1 MKRYETLIEKNNSL
15 IVDNTLLKE
24 VYFKHIKS
32 KLSLES
38 RRPIIRGMPKSRVF
52 LCRKEVFMKVAI
64 LVDGGYYRKKAM
76 KAFGNISAKDRAM
89 ELYSYC
95 NRHLKETLF
104 KKEVHHD
111 LYRIFYYDCPP
122 IDKQVF
128 HPVLKTVVDF
138 SRSDTKSWTID
149 FFNELSRKR
158 KVALR
163 LGELSENTVHYNLKY
178 DSTKKIMNGSK
189 TVDDLDSTD
198 FELNLEQKGVDMRI
212 GLDIAQLAFKKQV
225 DKIILIAGDS
235 DFVPAA
241 KLARREGIDF
251 ILDPLGAHIKD
262 NLSLHID
269 GLRTCDNVFKVPTV

>member
-1 MKRYETLIEKNNSL
+1 
-15 IVDNTLLKE
+15 
-24 VYFKHIKS
+24 
-32 KLSLES
+32 
-38 RRPIIRGMPKSRVF
+38 
-52 LCRKEVFMKVAI
+52 MKVAI

-76 KAFGNISAKDRAM
+76 KAFGNISAKERAT

-95 NRHLKETLF
+95 NRHLKENVF

-269 GLRTCDNVFKVPTV
+269 GLRTCDNVFKVPIV

>member
-1 MKRYETLIEKNNSL
+1 M
-15 IVDNTLLKE
+15 
-24 VYFKHIKS
+24 
-32 KLSLES
+32 
-38 RRPIIRGMPKSRVF
+38 
-52 LCRKEVFMKVAI
+52 
-64 LVDGGYYRKKAM
+64 
-76 KAFGNISAKDRAM
+76 
-89 ELYSYC
+89 
-95 NRHLKETLF
+95 
-104 KKEVHHD
+104 
-111 LYRIFYYDCPP
+111 YRIFYYDCPP

-149 FFNELSRKR
+149 FFYELSRKR

-189 TVDDLDSTD
+189 AVDDLDLTD

-269 GLRTCDNVFKVPTV
+269 GLRTCDNVFKAPTV